1 MATEV
6 TDVQELSALSRQLVS
21 NANELESTLN
31 SLKKI
36 VNRARNYDGID
47 VTTAGNVLKN
57 NLTVLATD
65 IKTTAQNINNY
76 ANGIEVFDKDDFS
89 SDSGVFILDNIKD
102 GISNFFYKTGNVL
115 SEIKGYITWPFTYV
129 AGKIIIG
136 KEDEETTEEAK
147 VMPLYDQ
154 TDYGNVPYSKGTIAT
169 SGCGITCLAMIAS
182 YYTGQEWTPDKCAE
196 LVNQSGTLPK
206 DNFDKI
212 LIAANQLG
220 LNYQVQTTNELMPAL
235 QEGKTAIV
243 LVKDSSHFVVLKGLT
258 EDGKVLVNDPYGP
271 YQTAKDQE
279 GQELGINNNGCI
291 YKNDIK
297 LTAGKIIVF
306 DGSINNNN
314 NTPVEV

>member
-36 VNRARNYDGID
+36 VNRAQNYDGID

-76 ANGIEVFDKDDFS
+76 ANGIEVFD
-89 SDSGVFILDNIKD
+89 IKD

-136 KEDEETTEEAK
+136 EEDEEATEEAK

-206 DNFDKI
+206 DNFDRI

-243 LVKDSSHFVVLKGLT
+243 LVKNSSHFVVLKGLT

-297 LTAGKIIVF
+297 LTAGRIIVF

-314 NTPVEV
+314 NTPIEV

>member
-1 MATEV
+1 
-6 TDVQELSALSRQLVS
+6 
-21 NANELESTLN
+21 
-31 SLKKI
+31 
-36 VNRARNYDGID
+36 
-47 VTTAGNVLKN
+47 
-57 NLTVLATD
+57 
-65 IKTTAQNINNY
+65 
-76 ANGIEVFDKDDFS
+76 
-89 SDSGVFILDNIKD
+89 
-102 GISNFFYKTGNVL
+102 
-115 SEIKGYITWPFTYV
+115 
-129 AGKIIIG
+129 
-136 KEDEETTEEAK
+136 
-147 VMPLYDQ
+147 MPLYDQ

-206 DNFDKI
+206 DNFDRI

-297 LTAGKIIVF
+297 LTAGRIIVF
-306 DGSINNNN
+306 DGSINNNSN
-314 NTPVEV
+314 NTPIEV

>member
-102 GISNFFYKTGNVL
+102 GISNFFYKTGM
-115 SEIKGYITWPFTYV
+115 Y
-129 AGKIIIG
+129 
-136 KEDEETTEEAK
+136 
-147 VMPLYDQ
+147 
-154 TDYGNVPYSKGTIAT
+154 
-169 SGCGITCLAMIAS
+169 
-182 YYTGQEWTPDKCAE
+182 
-196 LVNQSGTLPK
+196 
-206 DNFDKI
+206 
-212 LIAANQLG
+212 
-220 LNYQVQTTNELMPAL
+220 
-235 QEGKTAIV
+235 
-243 LVKDSSHFVVLKGLT
+243 
-258 EDGKVLVNDPYGP
+258 
-271 YQTAKDQE
+271 
-279 GQELGINNNGCI
+279 
-291 YKNDIK
+291 
-297 LTAGKIIVF
+297 
-306 DGSINNNN
+306 
-314 NTPVEV
+314 